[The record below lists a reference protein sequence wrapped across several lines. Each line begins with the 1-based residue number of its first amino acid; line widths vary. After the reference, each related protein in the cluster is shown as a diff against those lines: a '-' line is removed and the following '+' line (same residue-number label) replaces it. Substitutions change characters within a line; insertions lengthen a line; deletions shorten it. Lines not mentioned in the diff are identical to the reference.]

1 MEFSFFQPNRA
12 ITGARQKLQENGPHL
27 PARTFDCLVIWR
39 SYSRKSPIIRF
50 LTLPFPQE
58 SLGPFTLLKDKML
71 RFPKMAFTDCSCSDR
86 ESRSPQRVQLPREPQ
101 TIIAEDDRKE
111 NLPLPPDNESLPPRQ
126 FCREIDEIYE
136 LRRHSAEI
144 HP

>member
-1 MEFSFFQPNRA
+1 MISLTER
-12 ITGARQKLQENGPHL
+12 ARQKLQENGPHL

-86 ESRSPQRVQLPREPQ
+86 ESRFPQRVQLPRKTQ
-101 TIIAEDDRKE
+101 TIIAEDERKE
-111 NLPLPPDNESLPPRQ
+111 NLPLPPENESLPSTVLSRDRQ
-126 FCREIDEIYE
+126 I
-136 LRRHSAEI
+136 LRASAPLGGDPSVI
-144 HP
+144 AAAL